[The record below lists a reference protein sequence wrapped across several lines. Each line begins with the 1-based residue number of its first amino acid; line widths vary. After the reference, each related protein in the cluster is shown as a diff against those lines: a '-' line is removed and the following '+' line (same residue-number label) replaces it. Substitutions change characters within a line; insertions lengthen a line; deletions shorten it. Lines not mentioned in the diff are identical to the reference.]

1 MGQQLPWVG
10 DVLAPDEMIIIQVSI
25 PLFYAC
31 LCIYT
36 EKPKCKPGNKTDPQ
50 ITSCLIGRAGF
61 EAKSA
66 QAFPNTLYNESLY
79 NITLQP
85 ISRSP

>member
-36 EKPKCKPGNKTDPQ
+36 EKPKCKPGNKTDPANHK
-50 ITSCLIGRAGF
+50 LL
-61 EAKSA
+61 
-66 QAFPNTLYNESLY
+66 NW
-79 NITLQP
+79 
-85 ISRSP
+85 

>member
-1 MGQQLPWVG
+1 MPVYVFTQRNQSVS
-10 DVLAPDEMIIIQVSI
+10 QVI
-25 PLFYAC
+25 RL
-31 LCIYT
+31 T
-36 EKPKCKPGNKTDPQ
+36 PQ